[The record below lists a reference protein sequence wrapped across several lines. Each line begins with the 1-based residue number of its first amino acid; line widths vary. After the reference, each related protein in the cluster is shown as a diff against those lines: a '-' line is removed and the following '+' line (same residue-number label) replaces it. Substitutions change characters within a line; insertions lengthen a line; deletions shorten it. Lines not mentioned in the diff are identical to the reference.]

1 MTSFSLT
8 LVSFVFC
15 LVSATATPADDRKGV
30 QAPTTDDGAPAKQA
44 GGVQAS
50 RKPNIIF
57 IMADDLGY
65 GDISCYGS
73 KTIQTPHIDKL
84 ASTGVKCTDYH
95 SNGTVCSPT
104 RAALMTGRYQQRS
117 GVPGVITARA
127 HRHTGL
133 PLAEW
138 TMGEA
143 MKELGY
149 QTAMFGKW
157 HLGYDPQF
165 NPTKQGFDEFKG
177 FVSGNVD
184 YQRHIDQE
192 GHFDWWQQDKLKD
205 DPGYIT
211 DLINNYAVD
220 FIRRKKNQPFLLS
233 VNHGAPHYP
242 IQGRKTPGFR
252 VTGKSHRQQPKLKTD
267 NPTALYKEMIEV
279 MDEGIG
285 NIVSELEKLGIRNN
299 TLIIFTSD
307 NGPAKIGSA
316 GIFRG
321 LKGQVYE
328 GGHRVAGVFNW
339 PAHLPP
345 GMGCASSIL
354 TMDMLPTFVTIA
366 GGKIDPSRKLDGINV
381 LPALKGTPIQ
391 RKPLFWQFKGN
402 TAVRDGSWKL
412 ILTGK
417 KIELFNLKNDI
428 SEENNLADKHPD
440 HVTRLTKLIKT
451 WQSSVA
457 ASSGGKLHSNP

>member
-1 MTSFSLT
+1 MLRSL
-8 LVSFVFC
+8 LVSVIFC
-15 LVSATATPADDRKGV
+15 LVSCIFHLAPPAAAA
-30 QAPTTDDGAPAKQA
+30 QP
-44 GGVQAS
+44 
-50 RKPNIIF
+50 PNIIF

-73 KTIQTPHIDKL
+73 KTIKTPSIDKL

-95 SNGTVCSPT
+95 SNGAVCSPT

-117 GVPGVITARA
+117 GVDGVITARS

-133 PLAEW
+133 PLEEW
-138 TMGEA
+138 TMGET
-143 MKELGY
+143 MKGLSY

-157 HLGYDPQF
+157 HLGYAPKF
-165 NPTKQGFDEFKG
+165 NPIKQGFDEFKG

-211 DLINNYAVD
+211 DLINDYAID
-220 FIRRKKNQPFLLS
+220 FIRRKKDKPFLLLI
-233 VNHGAPHYP
+233 NHGAPHYP

-252 VTGKSHRQQPKLKTD
+252 VTGKTNKEQPKLKTD
-267 NPTALYKEMIEV
+267 NPKALYKEMIEV

-285 NIVSELEKLGIRNN
+285 NIVTELEKQGIRKN

-307 NGPAKIGSA
+307 NGPARIGSA

-321 LKGQVYE
+321 HKGQVYE

-339 PAHLPP
+339 PAQLPSGKKCSTP
-345 GMGCASSIL
+345 IIS
-354 TMDMLPTFVTIA
+354 MDMLPTFITIA
-366 GGKIDPSRKLDGINV
+366 GGKVDPKRKFDGINIIE
-381 LPALKGTPIQ
+381 ALKGETIQ
-391 RKPLFWQFKGN
+391 RKPLFWQHKDN
-402 TAVRDGSWKL
+402 VAVRNGTWKL
-412 ILTGK
+412 VLSGK
-417 KIELFNLKNDI
+417 KAELFNLANDI
-428 SEENNLADKHPD
+428 SEKNDLTTKHPD
-440 HVTRLTKLIKT
+440 KVTHLKKLVEA
-451 WQSSVA
+451 WQTSVTASA
-457 ASSGGKLHSNP
+457 AKYQPTPQ